1 DGFELGAMDVDTRSS
16 GPNPGAN
23 FAVLRVKHPLP
34 AGSYIGA
41 MGVDKR
47 SSNPADP
54 FNQTGGLDTRLL
66 FFKDLV
72 VTAFAAQTRTTGSSG
87 AQSSLGGGARYENNW
102 LILLA
107 DHRKIGRNFNPEVGF
122 LERTHCI
129 CDFVDGEFKIRPHLR
144 GVREMNFE
152 GFIFHAPDTAGVL
165 QTQEW
170 QGTYRID
177 LHNGSYSDDDIVDVF
192 TQRITT
198 AFNIYKNV
206 VIPSGL
212 YHWTRHQLTYGSPQD
227 RRFQ

>member
-1 DGFELGAMDVDTRSS
+1 MLMLISS
-16 GPNPGAN
+16 SSTSVRTNYFSPRKGSFSSKTLA
-23 FAVLRVKHPLP
+23 FSISHLAWIAVICSSS
-34 AGSYIGA
+34 AG
-41 MGVDKR
+41 
-47 SSNPADP
+47 
-54 FNQTGGLDTRLL
+54 
-66 FFKDLV
+66 
-72 VTAFAAQTRTTGSSG
+72 
-87 AQSSLGGGARYENNW
+87 SLGGGARYENNW

-122 LERTHCI
+122 IERTDCI

-206 VIPSGL
+206 VIPSG
-212 YHWTRHQLTYGSPQD
+212 
-227 RRFQ
+227 